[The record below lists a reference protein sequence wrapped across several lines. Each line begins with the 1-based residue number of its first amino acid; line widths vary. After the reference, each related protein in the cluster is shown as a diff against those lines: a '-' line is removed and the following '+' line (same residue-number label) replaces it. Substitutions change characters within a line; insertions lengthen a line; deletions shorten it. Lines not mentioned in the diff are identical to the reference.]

1 MKSCGYFS
9 LFFLLLLF
17 GIIIPSNLIVGQPT
31 PTATAPFPLVTTRF
45 HVVERL
51 NVRTSRNISI
61 VKQRLQQQLGNLTS
75 PALLSA
81 AADSQANYTAAVNR
95 YRGPSGYIWFQTIL
109 HGQWFRLWGFADT
122 TAYVPKDMTQYT
134 IGNPLDLLASA
145 RYTIDAFLDSPLRLL
160 VIDTADRGTEIMW
173 ERPCTLLTFSQTS
186 FSATQACRELD
197 RHLSM
202 LVNWI
207 AFG

>member
-95 YRGPSGYIWFQTIL
+95 YRGSSGYIWFQTIL

-160 VIDTADRGTEIMW
+160 VIDTADRAVYA
-173 ERPCTLLTFSQTS
+173 S
-186 FSATQACRELD
+186 ELD
-197 RHLSM
+197 CFWVESFKNPKPLPLPSSSAIVSAASP
-202 LVNWI
+202 LDC
-207 AFG
+207 